1 MKQNPKYM
9 AKKAFVAS
17 MFDNIAPTYDKLN
30 HILSLNIDKLWR
42 MDAIDRLS
50 KTQPKVVLD
59 EACGTGDFSLLI
71 ARKCPDAKVI
81 GVDISE
87 GMMDIGRQKVAEQGL
102 SERITMHVDD
112 ATQLQMEDNSVDA
125 ITVAFGVR
133 NYEHL
138 QKGLDEMCRVI
149 RPGGHTFILELSV
162 PQNKLLLWGYK
173 LYFLHILPWIGG
185 LISGNKEAYNYLPA
199 SVLNFPKPDV
209 FLQMLKQAGFSD
221 TRQIAYT
228 FGLCRLFIGKK

>member
-1 MKQNPKYM
+1 M

>member
-1 MKQNPKYM
+1 M

-42 MDAIDRLS
+42 IDAIDRLA

-59 EACGTGDFSLLI
+59 EACGTGDFSILI
-71 ARKCPDAKVI
+71 AKKCAEAKVI

-87 GMMDIGRQKVAEQGL
+87 GMMEIGRQKVAAEGL
-102 SERITMHVDD
+102 ANRITMHVDD
-112 ATQLQMEDNSVDA
+112 ATQLQIDDNSVDA

-133 NYEHL
+133 NYEQL

-162 PQNKLLLWGYK
+162 PQNKILLWGYK
-173 LYFLHILPWIGG
+173 LYFLHILPWVGG
-185 LISGNKEAYNYLPA
+185 LISGNKEAYKYLPA
-199 SVLNFPKPDV
+199 SVLNFPKPDA
-209 FLQMLKQAGFSD
+209 FLQMMQQAGFSE
-221 TRQIAYT
+221 TKQIAYT

>member
-1 MKQNPKYM
+1 M

-42 MDAIDRLS
+42 TDAINRLA

-59 EACGTGDFSLLI
+59 EACGTGDFSILI
-71 ARKCPDAKVI
+71 AQKCKDAKVI

-87 GMMDIGRQKVAEQGL
+87 GMMEIGRQKVAAEGL
-102 SERITMHVDD
+102 ADRITMHVDD
-112 ATQLQMEDNSVDA
+112 ATQLQMDDNSVDA

-133 NYEHL
+133 NYEQL
-138 QKGLDEMCRVI
+138 QKGLNEMCRVI
-149 RPGGHTFILELSV
+149 RPCGHTFILELSV
-162 PQNKLLLWGYK
+162 PQNKILLWGYK

-185 LISGNKEAYNYLPA
+185 LISGNKEAYKYLPA
-199 SVLNFPKPDV
+199 SVLNFPKPDA
-209 FLQMLKQAGFSD
+209 FLQMMYEAGF
-221 TRQIAYT
+221 QECKQKAYT
-228 FGLCRLFIGKK
+228 FGLCRLYIGTK